1 VKPFREQ
8 VEHDNRLIGPW
19 KINPH
24 DSNAV
29 AEYGLATIE
38 FRADGSLM
46 YTIDT
51 GHSDQI
57 MQMTWRT
64 ERGELVTNQPSAPRE
79 ERTRYEIEGNNLV
92 LRLGGFESRWLRS
105 S

>member
-1 VKPFREQ
+1 VKPFRKQ
-8 VEHDNRLIGPW
+8 VEHDSRLVGPW

-29 AEYGLATIE
+29 AEYGPATIE

-46 YTIDT
+46 YSIDT
-51 GHSDQI
+51 GHSNQI

-64 ERGELVTNQPSAPRE
+64 EEGELVTNQPSAPRE
-79 ERTRYEIEGNNLV
+79 ERTRYEVEVNELV